1 MAKKSDKAAH
11 EIPNYE
17 SFTTVEAV
25 DEEIERYKK
34 HLVGKDIL
42 ESKMK
47 KDKKEYVAALNEQL
61 RDLAEEREH
70 CIDVIS
76 ALEQR
81 KSHIHNS
88 GGVVIPM
95 PPRAQNG
102 N

>member
-1 MAKKSDKAAH
+1 MAKKNEESAYEAPDYEKLTTSD
-11 EIPNYE
+11 E
-17 SFTTVEAV
+17 V
-25 DEEIERYKK
+25 DEEIEKYKK

-61 RDLAEEREH
+61 KELAEEREH

-81 KSHIHNS
+81 KQIIENS
-88 GGVVIPM
+88 GGNIIPM
-95 PPRAQNG
+95 PPRAQSG